1 MAPCGRRAKA
11 RRRTRATDSFRPMS
25 SPHFPVPLGAARD
38 RAIELL
44 SSHFANDRLT
54 IDELD
59 QRLERAYAATS
70 LAELHALTADLPDE
84 RPPYA
89 SVVPSSVA
97 LERAEES
104 GRIVAIFS
112 ETKRGG
118 LWAVPQWL
126 DVKATMSN
134 LTLDLR
140 SARLSPGVTDVHV
153 SALLASV
160 QIILPP
166 GVRVVESVR
175 AFMASVTDDSY
186 SVIASDP
193 SVPVIRLT
201 GRAVMAEVKV
211 RTKTH
216 KML

>member
-1 MAPCGRRAKA
+1 
-11 RRRTRATDSFRPMS
+11 MS
-25 SPHFPVPLGAARD
+25 DRLPVPLASVRE
-38 RAIELL
+38 RTIELL
-44 SSHFANDRLT
+44 SEHFANDRLT
-54 IDELD
+54 MDELD

-70 LAELHALTADLPDE
+70 VGELNALTADLPDE
-84 RPPYA
+84 RPTLA
-89 SVVPSSVA
+89 PSAVA
-97 LERAEES
+97 ARPFALDRPGEP
-104 GRIVAIFS
+104 GRIVAILS

-118 LWAVPQWL
+118 LWAVPADLQ
-126 DVKATMSN
+126 VTAAMSN

-140 SARLSPGVTDVHV
+140 SARLSAGVTDVQLNAV
-153 SALLASV
+153 MASV

-186 SVIASDP
+186 SVVGTDA

-211 RTKTH
+211 QTRSH
-216 KML
+216 RML

>member
-1 MAPCGRRAKA
+1 MATPY
-11 RRRTRATDSFRPMS
+11 P
-25 SPHFPVPLGAARD
+25 PVPLATARE

-44 SSHFANDRLT
+44 SAHFANDRLT

-59 QRLERAYAATS
+59 QRLEQAYAATS
-70 LAELHALTADLPDE
+70 IAQLDALTADLPNE
-84 RPPYA
+84 R
-89 SVVPSSVA
+89 STA
-97 LERAEES
+97 LEPRAATVSPAIARPEES

-112 ETKRGG
+112 ETRRGG
-118 LWAVPQWL
+118 LWAVPPQV
-126 DVKATMSN
+126 DIVATMSN

-140 SARLSPGVTDVHV
+140 SALLSPGVTDVHV
-153 SALLASV
+153 RAVMASV
-160 QIILPP
+160 HVLLPP

-186 SVIASDP
+186 SVVTSDP

-201 GRAVMAEVKV
+201 GHAVMAEVKV
-211 RTKTH
+211 RTKPH

>member
-1 MAPCGRRAKA
+1 MP
-11 RRRTRATDSFRPMS
+11 
-25 SPHFPVPLGAARD
+25 SPYSPVPLAAARE

-54 IDELD
+54 MDELD
-59 QRLERAYAATS
+59 ERLERAYAATS
-70 LAELHALTADLPDE
+70 LAEMHALTADLPDE
-84 RPPYA
+84 RPAHAAVAA
-89 SVVPSSVA
+89 SSSVA

-118 LWAVPQWL
+118 LWAVPQQL
-126 DVKATMSN
+126 DIRATMSN

-140 SARLSPGVTDVHV
+140 SALISPGVTDINV
-153 SALLASV
+153 SAVMASI
-160 QIILPP
+160 QIVLPP

-186 SVIASDP
+186 SVVAPDP

-201 GRAVMAEVKV
+201 GRAVMAEVKIK
-211 RTKTH
+211 TKSH
-216 KML
+216 RML